1 MTRPRVAIAHDYLT
15 QRGGAERVVLAIA
28 RAFPGARIHTSVY
41 EPDGTYPEFADLEVV
56 TTPLQRVAPLRRDPR
71 RALPVLAPVVG
82 RHRIDADL
90 VVASSSGWAHGFDTD
105 GRVLVYCHAPARWL
119 YQPENYLGGPRW
131 RSPKGLALAA
141 LTPWLRRWDAAAA
154 ARADRYLAN
163 SRVVRDR
170 IREAYG
176 IEAEVLAPPFGIDA
190 DGALE
195 PVAPLADWADE
206 GYLLIVSRLL
216 PYKNVGAAIEAVRG
230 TGHRLVVVGDGPLR
244 AEIASSAP
252 PNVRL
257 ARDLTDAQ
265 LRWVYAHATCLLA
278 PSLEDFG
285 LTPLEAAAAGVPTVA
300 LRAGGYLDTVLEGRT
315 GVFVD
320 EVTPRTIAAGIAA
333 AEQTRWDPAAIRAHA
348 TSFGEDRFAQR
359 VRALA
364 AELGTN
370 VPEPR

>member
-1 MTRPRVAIAHDYLT
+1 M
-15 QRGGAERVVLAIA
+15 
-28 RAFPGARIHTSVY
+28 
-41 EPDGTYPEFADLEVV
+41 
-56 TTPLQRVAPLRRDPR
+56 
-71 RALPVLAPVVG
+71 
-82 RHRIDADL
+82 
-90 VVASSSGWAHGFDTD
+90 
-105 GRVLVYCHAPARWL
+105 
-119 YQPENYLGGPRW
+119 
-131 RSPKGLALAA
+131 
-141 LTPWLRRWDAAAA
+141 
-154 ARADRYLAN
+154 
-163 SRVVRDR
+163 
-170 IREAYG
+170 
-176 IEAEVLAPPFGIDA
+176 
-190 DGALE
+190 
-195 PVAPLADWADE
+195 APLADWADE